1 VGDTL
6 FFSKLADLLSGS
18 KSIKPQF
25 DEMAVCHPDGV
36 FNNPGISHGS
46 HDERLVALNCCG
58 QILHG
63 LLRNED
69 RCGVPGPRLQEWFVP
84 VSGVTM

>member
-1 VGDTL
+1 VGCTL
-6 FFSKLADLLSGS
+6 FFSKLADFLSGS
-18 KSIKPQF
+18 KCIKPQF
-25 DEMAVCHPDGV
+25 DEMAVGDPDGV
-36 FNNPGISHGS
+36 FNNPAISHGS
-46 HDERLVALNCCG
+46 HDESPVALNRCG

-84 VSGVTM
+84 ASGVTM